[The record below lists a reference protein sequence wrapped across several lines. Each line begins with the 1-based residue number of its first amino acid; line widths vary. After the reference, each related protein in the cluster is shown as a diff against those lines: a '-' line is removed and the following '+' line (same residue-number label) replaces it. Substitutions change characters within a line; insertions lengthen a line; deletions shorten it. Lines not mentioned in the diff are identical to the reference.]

1 MAYASELVTLLAA
14 GLFAGGAVYV
24 AVAEHPGRTAAGI
37 RVALAQL
44 PGSYRRAAPLQGGSA
59 LVALIAGAVA
69 AFASGDWIWA
79 LAGACVGSAVPL
91 TLIVIEPVNT
101 QLMREPHLLADGE
114 AAALLT
120 SWARLHAL
128 RTVLGLAGF
137 VVAAAAAVSN

>member
-1 MAYASELVTLLAA
+1 
-14 GLFAGGAVYV
+14 
-24 AVAEHPGRTAAGI
+24 
-37 RVALAQL
+37 
-44 PGSYRRAAPLQGGSA
+44 
-59 LVALIAGAVA
+59 
-69 AFASGDWIWA
+69 
-79 LAGACVGSAVPL
+79 VPL

-101 QLMREPHLLADGE
+101 QLMREPDLLADGE